1 MTNLAEDIAQGP
13 GAGPP
18 DVERG
23 EGDLLARLRAG
34 QADAFAQ
41 LMRRYNRL
49 LFRAARGIVADDAE
63 AQDAVQEG
71 YLRAF
76 LALDG
81 YRGDSSLGTWLTRIV
96 INQALGQQ
104 RKLGRVVFLD
114 ESPSFHE
121 EGAMPPHDPC
131 RAATVDE
138 HTPEETA
145 SRNELRRQLE
155 AAIDLL
161 PPIYRCVFIL
171 RAVEGMNVE
180 DTAASLRVSQDVVKT
195 RYLRA
200 RGMLRRQLDGAE
212 AAPLSAIHDFMGPRC
227 DEMVRQVLARL
238 RSTGVVRDQ

>member
-1 MTNLAEDIAQGP
+1 MPTFRNAVPSLPSAELAAESDL
-13 GAGPP
+13 
-18 DVERG
+18 E
-23 EGDLLARLRAG
+23 LLASLRAG
-34 QADAFAQ
+34 QADAFAR

-76 LALDG
+76 LALDS
-81 YRGDSSLGTWLTRIV
+81 YRGESSLGTWLTRIV

-114 ESPSFHE
+114 EGLLPDEESAMSPQS
-121 EGAMPPHDPC
+121 PH
-131 RAATVDE
+131 RAATVDD

-171 RAVEGMNVE
+171 RAVEGLSVE

-200 RGMLRRQLDGAE
+200 RSQLRRQLDSC
-212 AAPLSAIHDFMGPRC
+212 AAMPLSAAHDFMGPRC

-238 RSTGVVRDQ
+238 RAAGVVRDQ